1 MDTFVA
7 VPSFNPEKLAD
18 STLILP
24 SVSIGNVPQLACDL
38 VINTL
43 QPDRV
48 GFISNEA
55 VMPIAGPREN
65 GSGVSLAVEVF
76 QTKDQQWTIVQQRA
90 PTFKG
95 TRRQYIRDLVAF
107 IQKYRF
113 GRVIILTSA
122 DASLRNDLQI
132 TSATPFRYIGSSVN
146 GITELE
152 DEELL
157 HGTGIGKSLYKLLTE
172 AQVPTTMI
180 IMFALEGDNVSDSF
194 HLADVFNK
202 ATEIRKSIE
211 GPWTPPKSW
220 DYLFGTPV
228 NSAMY
233 Q

>member
-7 VPSFNPEKLAD
+7 VPSFNPEKLAG

-90 PTFKG
+90 PTFKVGKPPSPYTTLFFSG

-113 GRVIILTSA
+113 ARVIILTSA

-172 AQVPTTMI
+172 AQVSTTMI
-180 IMFALEGDNVSDSF
+180 IMFALEGG
-194 HLADVFNK
+194 K
-202 ATEIRKSIE
+202 KEITNLKKKRNDILR
-211 GPWTPPKSW
+211 WMMDDT
-220 DYLFGTPV
+220 
-228 NSAMY
+228 NN
-233 Q
+233 